1 MTAMTKKERRTVRRA
16 LRTGGEPTNAQKRTV
31 VKFNERRAR

>member
-1 MTAMTKKERRTVRRA
+1 MTAMTKTERRTVRRS
-16 LRTGGEPTNAQKRTV
+16 LRTNGEPTYAKKRTV